1 MPGISLE
8 ILFLI
13 CMSFIIEIR
22 IHSVKFRSSN
32 LQRSDL
38 QWEYFSAL
46 TVQSVNKTVLTITTY
61 FQHFEI
67 TLILR

>member
-13 CMSFIIEIR
+13 CMSYIIEIR
-22 IHSVKFRSSN
+22 IHSVKVKSSN

-46 TVQSVNKTVLTITTY
+46 TVQSVNKTVLTVTTY
-61 FQHFEI
+61 FQHYEI